1 MELVFAIYGPEH
13 VGLYGSVL
21 ILTTIEFDHSC
32 CLVICT
38 EDSRIVSLKQ
48 VDIVFEGLA

>member
-13 VGLYGSVL
+13 VGLYRGVL

-38 EDSRIVSLKQ
+38 ENGLIVSL
-48 VDIVFEGLA
+48 